1 MPLTGYP
8 IDFIGLETELK
19 RIGVDSRSLPIFHN
33 KSRIRLYKIIQIDA
47 RAAMILKQL
56 FLSSGGDV
64 AVNWEVIRFSC
75 EKTDA
80 IIFGTTKHYQ
90 EVLTKLQFQPFF
102 GLEAVAKELQWFIR
116 SNDRF
121 EFPRIMGILNVT
133 PDSFSDG
140 GQFQTLDQALKQ
152 ANTLLSEGADILDIG
167 GESSR
172 PGSDPVS
179 EEDELSRIIPVI
191 QLITQ
196 QHPSVPVS
204 VDTYKPKVAEMAIKA
219 GGSIINC
226 IQYSSRMM
234 EVVSQAGVQCVLMH
248 MKGTPKDMQ
257 QQTNYPDGI
266 ISEMHHFFE
275 MKLEEMKNAD
285 IHPSKIWLDPGI
297 GFAKTPEQNLHILH
311 HLDSFL
317 CWDRPILLGHSRKSF
332 INALYHL
339 PVENR
344 TVCTAI
350 YSYIAL
356 NKGASILRVHD
367 VAETKLALQIFQN
380 QLYEP

>member
-1 MPLTGYP
+1 
-8 IDFIGLETELK
+8 
-19 RIGVDSRSLPIFHN
+19 
-33 KSRIRLYKIIQIDA
+33 
-47 RAAMILKQL
+47 
-56 FLSSGGDV
+56 
-64 AVNWEVIRFSC
+64 
-75 EKTDA
+75 
-80 IIFGTTKHYQ
+80 
-90 EVLTKLQFQPFF
+90 
-102 GLEAVAKELQWFIR
+102 
-116 SNDRF
+116 
-121 EFPRIMGILNVT
+121 
-133 PDSFSDG
+133 
-140 GQFQTLDQALKQ
+140 
-152 ANTLLSEGADILDIG
+152 
-167 GESSR
+167 
-172 PGSDPVS
+172 
-179 EEDELSRIIPVI
+179 
-191 QLITQ
+191 
-196 QHPSVPVS
+196 
-204 VDTYKPKVAEMAIKA
+204 
-219 GGSIINC
+219 
-226 IQYSSRMM
+226 
-234 EVVSQAGVQCVLMH
+234 
-248 MKGTPKDMQ
+248 
-257 QQTNYPDGI
+257 
-266 ISEMHHFFE
+266 MHHFFE